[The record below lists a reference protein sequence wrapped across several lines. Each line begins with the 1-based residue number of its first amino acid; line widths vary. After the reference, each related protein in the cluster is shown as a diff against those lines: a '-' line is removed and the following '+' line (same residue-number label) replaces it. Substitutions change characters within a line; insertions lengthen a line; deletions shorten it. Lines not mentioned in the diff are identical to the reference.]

1 MSTSFSTEIEE
12 LIRSAFAEDH
22 AEDDITTRAC
32 IPEGT
37 IAQAKIVL
45 KQWACV
51 AGLQFLPEIFQI
63 YDSRVVCREVLEDGS
78 CYENGTILA
87 VIEGPARSLLSVERV
102 ALNFLQHLSGVATLT
117 RKCVEKVAGTQCQI
131 LDTRKTIIGLRHLQ
145 KYAVKMGGGTNH
157 RMHLGDRILIKNNH
171 IKMVGFTECL
181 RRTKG
186 MPFSLAYVEVEIDK
200 PEMLEVAISAGVNA
214 VLLDNMSVEQVREC
228 VVLGKTV
235 GKNRVYLEASGGM
248 TLDTIASYA
257 KTGVDG
263 ISIGA
268 LTHSAPAVDISMR
281 IV

>member
-171 IKMVGFTECL
+171 IKLVGFTECL
-181 RRTKG
+181 RRTKE
-186 MPFSLAYVEVEIDK
+186 MPFVEIEIDRK
-200 PEMLEVAISAGVNA
+200 EMLETAINAGVNA
-214 VLLDNMSVEQVREC
+214 VLLDNMSAEQVREC
-228 VVLGKTV
+228 VVLGK
-235 GKNRVYLEASGGM
+235 KRVYLEASGGM